1 MQCLL
6 TENRRSWR
14 GEDEIAAMEIN
25 VGGEEAESRWKCS

>member
-14 GEDEIAAMEIN
+14 GEDEIAAMEITGY
-25 VGGEEAESRWKCS
+25 VGGEEAESR